1 MRSGD
6 YRGDPSVTVSVEGT
20 AEAGGASVVWAGDAH
35 PTGHL
40 SCTRA
45 ATGSYLRVRSRRGPP
60 PLTPGAPMRTQWPCN
75 VGDGRRVAEEGVGGH
90 R

>member
-6 YRGDPSVTVSVEGT
+6 YRGDPSVTVSIEGA
-20 AEAGGASVVWAGDAH
+20 AEMGGASVVWADDAH

-45 ATGSYLRVRSRRGPP
+45 ATGSYLRVRSRRGP
-60 PLTPGAPMRTQWPCN
+60 APIDTWSPHAEA
-75 VGDGRRVAEEGVGGH
+75 VAV
-90 R
+90 